1 MTVVAMCTHMQNRSL
16 EPRKTACPRHVFQ
29 NNCFC
34 RVRSRFYN
42 RFSSLRSFLVT
53 FCFVTFQSNRIFSK
67 MTCLNSLYFGSSEG
81 QKKLGKMTIRSH
93 VGQNLS
99 LPGTTEAVSAELLL
113 KGKIRISLI
122 LAGFLLN
129 N

>member
-1 MTVVAMCTHMQNRSL
+1 M
-16 EPRKTACPRHVFQ
+16 P
-29 NNCFC
+29 
-34 RVRSRFYN
+34 
-42 RFSSLRSFLVT
+42 
-53 FCFVTFQSNRIFSK
+53 
-67 MTCLNSLYFGSSEG
+67 SEG

-99 LPGTTEAVSAELLL
+99 LPGMTEAVSAELIL

>member
-1 MTVVAMCTHMQNRSL
+1 
-16 EPRKTACPRHVFQ
+16 
-29 NNCFC
+29 
-34 RVRSRFYN
+34 
-42 RFSSLRSFLVT
+42 
-53 FCFVTFQSNRIFSK
+53 

-81 QKKLGKMTIRSH
+81 QKKLGKMTFRSH

-99 LPGTTEAVSAELLL
+99 LPRMTEAVSAELIL

-129 N
+129 NKACFGLCIGFYV